1 MNLTPEENKK
11 IRANCL
17 LACEAAKNLNNFIKV
32 GSLTSPELLEALKNF
47 GKGIK
52 NRPLLSPEAV
62 DQLLKL
68 DKNYEN
74 K

>member
-1 MNLTPEENKK
+1 MNLTPEEEEK
-11 IRANCL
+11 IKNNL
-17 LACEAAKNLNNFIKV
+17 LAGAEAGKNLA
-32 GSLTSPELLEALKNF
+32 EALKNF

-52 NRPLLSPEAV
+52 DMPLLSPAV
-62 DQLLKL
+62 ADQLLRL